1 MTDMWDLFNQLDV
14 QSKAKGLL
22 ASIDTAD
29 PRFLA
34 AVVALLIYIGS
45 KTVSGQPGLR
55 ALGLRLGVATFLL
68 YGGYAYYFAA
78 TPENESLAWLALR
91 AANVGGAVLAVT
103 WITLPVISFI
113 CSHFR
118 IALAAFLGYC
128 GYAVITADSF
138 DTEQLPGIALR
149 GLVVVALTL
158 VVAWIVQP
166 VLEFFRDL
174 LPRPTKD
181 DEKSSGF
188 QRKLRRT
195 RRDRTMMRQPADTI
209 KSEHQDLV
217 DPVELAESMLQA
229 EAQRRRDKARL
240 NIELAYAMAM
250 PDIAARLPRPAFDEL
265 LQRFLGDQVVA
276 DDIDENLGQLQLILQ
291 QHHKPA
297 RPEPE
302 FTDLED
308 LGRWFLEE
316 QSRIQVLVIDQH
328 FKQSKL
334 AALQQQ
340 YMALANKLLHHS
352 QNM

>member
-1 MTDMWDLFNQLDV
+1 MIDMWDLLNQMDV
-14 QSKAKGLL
+14 QSKAKSLL

-34 AVVALLIYIGS
+34 ALVAILIYLGS
-45 KTVSGQPGLR
+45 KIVSGQPGLR

-78 TPENESLAWLALR
+78 TPENESLGWLALR

-103 WITLPVISFI
+103 WITLPIMSFI
-113 CSHFR
+113 LSHFR
-118 IALAAFLGYC
+118 IALAAFLGYG
-128 GYAVITADSF
+128 GYAIITAESF

-158 VVAWIVQP
+158 LVAWIVQP

-174 LPRPTKD
+174 LPRPAAKD
-181 DEKSSGF
+181 DDKSSGF
-188 QRKLRRT
+188 QRKLRRA
-195 RRDRTMMRQPADTI
+195 RRERTMMRQPADTV
-209 KSEHQDLV
+209 KTDLV
-217 DPVELAESMLQA
+217 DPVELADSMLQA

-240 NIELAYAMAM
+240 GIELAYAMAM

-265 LQRFLGDQVVA
+265 LHRFLGDQVA
-276 DDIDENLGQLQLILQ
+276 DDDIEENLAQLQLILQ

-302 FTDLED
+302 FTDLEE

-334 AALQQQ
+334 AALQQE
-340 YMALANKLLHHS
+340 YMALVNKLLHHS
-352 QNM
+352 QKM